1 MKQRIFYMSNTLL
14 QLSHKPELLQHARVV
29 ADVQAVAQASGVQL
43 MLTGAFA
50 RDLYLHHAWG
60 VPVRRKTHDVDFALA
75 VPSWAAF
82 EALRSELIAS
92 GLFIEVQGVLHRLR
106 HASGLPVDLVPFG
119 AIETE
124 QRKIVWPPDGDTVM
138 DVFGFQEALATAVA
152 VELPDAVQARAVS
165 LPALTWLKIVC
176 WQDRHRR
183 SPRKDA
189 QDLQLILNHYMD
201 AGNEPRLW
209 EECVE
214 WTQQDGF
221 DYELTG
227 ARMLGYDIAQQL
239 NAQAMQRVATIIDSQ
254 VRLDEPGILPNEMN
268 PYNPEKAVNQLLAL
282 LQGMK
287 N

>member
-1 MKQRIFYMSNTLL
+1 MSNTLL
-14 QLSHKPELLQHARVV
+14 QLSHKLELAQHARVV
-29 ADVQAVAQASGVQL
+29 ADVQAVAQAADVQM

-50 RDLYLHHAWG
+50 RDLHLHHAWG

-75 VPSWAAF
+75 VPDWEAF
-82 EALRSELIAS
+82 QALRRELIKS
-92 GLFIEVQGVLHRLR
+92 GLFAEAAGVLHRMR

-124 QRKIVWPPDGDTVM
+124 QRKIIWPPDGDMVM
-138 DVFGFQEALATAVA
+138 DVFGFQEAWATVVA
-152 VELPDAVQARAVS
+152 VELPCAVQGRAVS

-209 EECVE
+209 GEFVE

-227 ARMLGYDIAQQL
+227 ARMLGHDIAQQL
-239 NAQAMQRVATIIDSQ
+239 NAQARHRVAAIIDSQ

-268 PYNPEKAVNQLLAL
+268 PYNPEKAVSQLRAL

-287 N
+287 R